1 MRDKADRAK
10 QFAPF
15 AALDG
20 YDHFIEECSD
30 IYEQRRERSEEE
42 NENLSKKVTA
52 IKKGM
57 AVRLCVY
64 NDGRYEDVEGY
75 VTRIDMIFRSLT
87 IEKRK
92 IFFDDIYDVE
102 TLTFHD
108 F

>member
-1 MRDKADRAK
+1 MNDKADRAK

-15 AALDG
+15 AALNG
-20 YDHFIEECSD
+20 YYNLIDECAD
-30 IYEQRRERSEEE
+30 VYEQRRERSEEE
-42 NENLSKKVTA
+42 DEILSRKVSA

-57 AVRLCVY
+57 AVRLYVY
-64 NDGRYEDVEGY
+64 NDGRYEEIEGR
-75 VTRIDMIFRSLT
+75 VTNMDMIFRSVT

-102 TLTFHD
+102 ALTFNK

>member
-1 MRDKADRAK
+1 MSDKADRAK

-15 AALDG
+15 AALTG
-20 YDHFIEECSD
+20 YYNLIDERSD
-30 IYEQRRERSEEE
+30 VYEQRRERSEEE
-42 NENLSKKVTA
+42 DEILSKKVSA

-57 AVRLCVY
+57 TVRLCVW
-64 NDGRYEDVEGY
+64 NDGSYEEVEGI
-75 VTRIDMIFRSLT
+75 VSRIDMVFRSVT

-102 TLTFHD
+102 ALTFNK